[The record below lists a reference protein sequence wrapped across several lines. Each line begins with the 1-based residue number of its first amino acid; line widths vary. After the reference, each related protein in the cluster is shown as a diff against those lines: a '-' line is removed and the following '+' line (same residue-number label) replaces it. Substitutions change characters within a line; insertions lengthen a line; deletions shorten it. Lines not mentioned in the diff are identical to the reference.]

1 MAATFKLK
9 LMALLLVY
17 SMILLAQTNKTW
29 GARVCPEYCIP
40 DVSYMTCPSSGDEKL
55 PASCNCC
62 LSGATAGCILY
73 SSDGT
78 PISNCE

>member
-1 MAATFKLK
+1 MAATFKLN

-17 SMILLAQTNKTW
+17 SMILLAQTDETW
-29 GARVCPEYCIP
+29 GARACSPVCSS

-62 LSGATAGCILY
+62 QSGATTGCILY
-73 SSDGT
+73 SSNGT